1 MDSGVRDPR
10 ESSPAIAA
18 AFGLSAGTIL
28 NGIYRI
34 DRFLTRGGMGDVY
47 LGSNVETEELVAIK
61 VMLPRLAE
69 DPKILSLF
77 RSEARLLIR
86 VAHPAVAQYRVFAR
100 DATLGVHYLVTDF
113 IDGDALSARL
123 HGEVPGPDEVARL
136 IRRLAGGLRVT
147 HELGAVHRDMSPD
160 NILLPGGRIDEAK
173 IIDFGIAKYVEPDDR
188 TVVIEGFAGKLGYVA
203 PEQFGLYGNRIGP
216 WTDIYSTAL
225 VLLAFA
231 RSEPIDM
238 GRTMSEAMERRS
250 SVPDLSALPDSLHPL
265 FRAMLQPDPAERP
278 ASMDA
283 VVGALDTAPIVRAAT
298 PAESPAA
305 QPAARPAAPSAKPS
319 AGPTVAPLATPKRA
333 GRPKSRPARSVD
345 KRLVVALVTVIV
357 ASVLVWLAWPGTGSQ
372 PSRPKPAPAIP
383 ASRPAIASVRS
394 MPPATPS
401 ATPPQSSSPVAQSPP
416 IGSALPPLS
425 IVAATSA
432 DRRRGTALCR
442 GNGGTATTATIDGMV
457 DARTATLVFVSPSG
471 KPRTLVSGSAEQWAR
486 SADRRGTVRQ
496 DGAGRYRI
504 RFCAN
509 EPGNAV
515 LGVFDGASSLPVL
528 PAASAGASIERYRSL
543 AVRKNWPV
551 IVSWI
556 VLPAT
561 VQTRVGRG
569 LPGTSST
576 PIADGYPVQGATS
589 VGTETS
595 SVSPPTK
602 ASAFCRR
609 YREERWQDVGI
620 RSRDACISAALKRG
634 FSGYAQYGFTLLRR
648 YDGHVET
655 KVNGQWARLDSRAD
669 GRPAASSR

>member
-1 MDSGVRDPR
+1 MDTGIRDPH

-61 VMLPRLAE
+61 VMLPRLSE

-250 SVPDLSALPDSLHPL
+250 SVPDLSALPDGLHPL
-265 FRAMLQPDPAERP
+265 FRAMLQPNPAERP

-283 VVGALDTAPIVRAAT
+283 VVAALDTAAIVRAAT
-298 PAESPAA
+298 ASEPLAAKPAA
-305 QPAARPAAPSAKPS
+305 QQAAPSTTPS
-319 AGPTVAPLATPKRA
+319 GDPIATSKRA
-333 GRPKSRPARSVD
+333 RRPMPRPVRSAD
-345 KRLVVALVTVIV
+345 KRLVVGLVAVIL
-357 ASVLVWLAWPGTGSQ
+357 ASVLVWVARPGTGSQ
-372 PSRPKPAPAIP
+372 SSQPKLV
-383 ASRPAIASVRS
+383 ASVPTSGPAIASARS
-394 MPPATPS
+394 TWPATLS
-401 ATPPQSSSPVAQSPP
+401 ATPPQSSGAVAQSPP
-416 IGSALPPLS
+416 IGSALPPLV
-425 IVAATSA
+425 IVASTNA

-442 GNGGTATTATIDGMV
+442 RNGGTAITATIDGMV

-471 KPRTLVSGSAEQWAR
+471 KPQTIVSGSAEQWAR

-515 LGVFDGASSLPVL
+515 LAVLDGASSLPAL
-528 PAASAGASIERYRSL
+528 PATSAGASIERYRSL

-561 VQTRVGRG
+561 AQTRIDRL
-569 LPGTSST
+569 LPGPSSRRTTADHQMEATTPVRINTASFSTS
-576 PIADGYPVQGATS
+576 G
-589 VGTETS
+589 
-595 SVSPPTK
+595 K

-609 YREERWQDVGI
+609 YKDGRWRDVGV
-620 RSRDACISAALKRG
+620 RSRDACISAALKKG
-634 FSGYAQYGFTLLRR
+634 DTSYGQYGFTLLRR

-655 KVNGQWARLDSRAD
+655 KVNGNWTRLDYQADSRPKA
-669 GRPAASSR
+669 PSR